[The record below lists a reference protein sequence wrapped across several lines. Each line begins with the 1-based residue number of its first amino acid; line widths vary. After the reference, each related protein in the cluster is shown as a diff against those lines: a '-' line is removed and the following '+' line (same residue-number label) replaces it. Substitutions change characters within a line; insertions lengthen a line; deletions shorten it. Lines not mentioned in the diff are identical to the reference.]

1 MNVKTYRAQ
10 DSEQAMRMI
19 RAAHGPDAVILDCK
33 SVVGGIELVVS
44 WEAGNT
50 LAFGEAAGPADQAS
64 RGHSGAPEPGSGPRL
79 AWSENTELHQLKQE
93 LASVKSLLTGEL
105 EQRHYQQLAAR
116 QPGQGHAQQLMSAMG
131 VDSALARRLQEQLPD
146 EGSDAVQREM
156 IKVLLT
162 RQLLVAEPPQQGAI
176 CLLGP
181 QGAGKTTT
189 IAKLAAQ
196 HVMQHGREDIALL
209 TTDSGRV
216 GAQEQLRAYGRIL
229 QVPVHSADSAT
240 EAARTLRVL
249 RNKSRVFIDTA
260 GLSFRDQQGLAELE
274 QLVSAMSPDH
284 CYLTLP
290 ADAEAY
296 VQSEIIQAYSRFSPA
311 AAVIT
316 RIDES
321 LRLGT
326 VLSNLMERNLPVVW
340 CANGPKVPQN
350 LSAGDSAKLV
360 AMAIKMASSFAPT
373 QRCRQGDAEPVRAS
387 RWQA

>member
-50 LAFGEAAGPADQAS
+50 LPFGEAAGPADHAS
-64 RGHSGAPEPGSGPRL
+64 GGYSAAPESGSGPRL
-79 AWSENTELHQLKQE
+79 AWSENAELHQLKQE

-116 QPGQGHAQQLMSAMG
+116 QPGQGHAQQLLSAMG
-131 VDSALARRLQEQLPD
+131 VDSALAARLQEQLPD

-162 RQLLVAEPPQQGAI
+162 RQLTVAAPPEQGAI

-196 HVMQHGREDIALL
+196 HVMRHGREDIALL

-274 QLVSAMSPDH
+274 KLVSAMSPDH

-326 VLSNLMERNLPVVW
+326 VLSNLIERNLPVVW

-350 LSAGDSAKLV
+350 LSAGDGAKLV
-360 AMAIKMASSFAPT
+360 AMAMKMASSFAPA
-373 QRCRQGDAEPVRAS
+373 QRRRQGDAKPVQAS